1 MWKILLL
8 LLPGYVFATGDSLRY
23 LTPKDTIV
31 LSISGSEEKIF
42 EHKIV
47 KGQTIFSLAKFYGL
61 KMDDLRHLNPSLNFD
76 VVNPKQ
82 SIKVV
87 IPNRAI
93 IRYREPKFNPRIY
106 TPVYYRVKKGDNLF
120 RLSKVYFRMPEDT
133 IKARA
138 KLKQGTLQP
147 GQLIHIGWVSPQ
159 AIPAEWHSRPAL
171 APSLKKVA
179 DLKKT
184 FDAYAEDKK
193 KKATAQQGIAVW
205 QKEAPAA
212 RNYYALHDKAAKGS
226 IIELHNP
233 VTKRTV
239 YAEVL
244 GKIPA
249 TAYSTN
255 VVAIL
260 SPNTAKLLGAKD
272 SNFFIKIKYYK

>member
-8 LLPGYVFATGDSLRY
+8 LFPAYGFATGDSLRY
-23 LTPKDTIV
+23 LTPRDTII
-31 LSISGSEEKIF
+31 LSVNSNEEKIF
-42 EHKIV
+42 EHKIE

-61 KMDDLRHLNPSLNFD
+61 TMDVLRYLNPSLNFD
-76 VVNPKQ
+76 VVSPRQ
-82 SIKVV
+82 SIKVL

-93 IRYREPKFNPRIY
+93 IRYRMPKFNPRIY
-106 TPVYYRVKKGDNLF
+106 TPVYYRVKKGDNLY
-120 RLSKVYFRMPEDT
+120 RLSRVYFRMPEDT

-138 KLKQGTLQP
+138 KIKEGSLQP
-147 GQLIHIGWVSPQ
+147 GQLIHIGWMSPQ
-159 AIPAEWHSRPAL
+159 AIPAEWHVYKPIPA
-171 APSLKKVA
+171 SLKKAV
-179 DLKKT
+179 DLKKI
-184 FDAYAEDKK
+184 FDAYAENKK
-193 KKATAQQGIAVW
+193 FKENSHQGIAVW

-212 RNYYALHDKAAKGS
+212 RNYYALHDKAPINS
-226 IIELHNP
+226 VIEIYNP

-255 VVAIL
+255 VVVIL

-272 SNFFIKIKYYK
+272 SNFFVKIKYIK

>member
-1 MWKILLL
+1 MWKILFL

-23 LTPKDTIV
+23 LTPRDTII
-31 LSISGSEEKIF
+31 LSVGANDAKIF
-42 EHKIV
+42 EHKIE
-47 KGQTIFSLAKFYGL
+47 KGQTIFSLARFYGL
-61 KMDDLRHLNPSLNFD
+61 KMDALRYLNPSLNFD
-76 VVNPKQ
+76 AVSPKQ
-82 SIKVV
+82 RIKIP

-93 IRYREPKFNPRIY
+93 IRYREAKFNPKLY

-138 KLKQGTLQP
+138 NLKSGALQP
-147 GQLIHIGWVSPQ
+147 GQLILIGWMNPQ
-159 AIPAEWHSRPAL
+159 GVPADWQTTQPL
-171 APSLKKVA
+171 PPSLQKAA
-179 DLKKT
+179 DLKQH
-184 FDAYAEDKK
+184 FDTYSRNAKK
-193 KKATAQQGIAVW
+193 KEFKHQGIAVW

-212 RNYYALHDKAAKGS
+212 RNYYALHDKAPINS
-226 IIELHNP
+226 ILEIHNP

-255 VVAIL
+255 VVVIL

-272 SNFFIKIKYYK
+272 ANFFVKIKYYK